1 MTSVV
6 VMVVTSVSGELVPGV
21 QNPTIVAVTTLP
33 PTLGAGALV
42 GGGWRNAVRMVGG
55 ALTVH
60 CCGHRRVLVGSR
72 VGVSVVVAVVLVGGV
87 RPCSSAGRA
96 SHCNNKT
103 STRLRNISVI
113 LCFQHATA
121 APRQAL
127 G

>member
-1 MTSVV
+1 MVM
-6 VMVVTSVSGELVPGV
+6 MVVTSVSGELVPGV
-21 QNPTIVAVTTLP
+21 QNPAIVAVTTLP
-33 PTLGAGALV
+33 PSLGTGALV
-42 GGGWRNAVRMVGG
+42 GGGRRNAVRMVGG

-60 CCGHRRVLVGSR
+60 CCRHRRVLVGSR

-87 RPCSSAGRA
+87 RPRSSAGRA

-103 STRLRNISVI
+103 STRLRNISAI

-121 APRQAL
+121 ATRQAL